1 MNQKPEQVIEAA
13 LLNSMIMGAIYE
25 RLEDYCFVNKIF
37 YSERRKEVVITME
50 LAGEFIGAEKL
61 WMITLKRKKVKMS
74 LSSVYNV
81 LNWLVKI
88 GFAEKDINLNTYGM
102 FRLRS

>member
-1 MNQKPEQVIEAA
+1 MESA
-13 LLNSMIMGAIYE
+13 LLNSMTMGAISD
-25 RLEDYCFVNKIF
+25 RLENYCYVNKIF

-61 WMITLKRKKVKMS
+61 WMMTLKRKKIKMS

-88 GFAEKDINLNTYGM
+88 GFAEKDINLSTYGM
-102 FRLRS
+102 FRLSS